1 MQQVPTRPGQLS
13 EVEAKRNP
21 FSSARAASL
30 WLIDRRQ
37 SARVI
42 QHAIG
47 RLYDMQHLG
56 NRALAKLK
64 AEKNPFNGPRVAAE
78 QAHLDT
84 IRPHIKHLRMLLTNL
99 GRDLHDTAPFVD
111 AMTTLVERCDLLN
124 VNAADRSALTE
135 DDGIIAIAFGH
146 DLENSATYRGDDP
159 MTRSALFDA
168 CHAHF
173 CDVLTDPAY
182 KEFQDKLHE
191 MTFSPN
197 GPFFGVP
204 TYTLMPDGSF
214 KRRPPQLAIH
224 DENGARL
231 AKQKLH

>member
-1 MQQVPTRPGQLS
+1 MQKVPVYLNQAS
-13 EVEAKRNP
+13 VVEAKRNP
-21 FSSARAASL
+21 FASARAAST

-47 RLYDMQHLG
+47 RLYDMQYLG

-64 AEKNPFNGPRVAAE
+64 AEGNPFNGPRMAAE
-78 QAHLDT
+78 QSHLDT
-84 IRPHIKHLRMLLTNL
+84 IRPHIKHLRAMLTNL
-99 GRDLHDTAPFVD
+99 GHDLHAVAPFVD
-111 AMTTLVERCDLLN
+111 AMTSLVERCDLLN
-124 VNAADRSALTE
+124 VNEVDRSTLTE
-135 DDGIIAIAFGH
+135 ESGIIEIAFGH
-146 DLENSATYRGDDP
+146 GLENSATYRGDP
-159 MTRSALFDA
+159 MKRSALFDA

-173 CDVLTDPAY
+173 CHLLTDPTH
-182 KEFQDKLHE
+182 KSFQDKLHD
-191 MTFSPN
+191 MTFGPN